1 MNVQRLSDLIN
12 IRKNIIELCL
22 LSKSCDNFRI
32 VKKIKEI
39 VPEYI
44 SNNSKWAK
52 DPISIAYVF
61 KRCGAVYLYA
71 SALTSNKD
79 QIKAFDRASN
89 SSLQFAHQVL
99 VKKKKMS
106 STKATDIVFGALD
119 KILLNYKNDLVLLLN
134 LFDWDFLLNYF
145 AQSYKN
151 EQAKTN

>member
-1 MNVQRLSDLIN
+1 MKRFFIILFVGIFWCQFSFAKSMLSIN
-12 IRKNIIELCL
+12 
-22 LSKSCDNFRI
+22 
-32 VKKIKEI
+32 
-39 VPEYI
+39 EYV

-79 QIKAFDRASN
+79 QIKAFNRGSN

-106 STKATDIVFGALD
+106 SSKATDIVFGALD
-119 KILLNYKNDLVLLLN
+119 KILLNYKNDGEDSYAATSEYTIGNYIGKDLQICKGLVESIN
-134 LFDWDFLLNYF
+134 
-145 AQSYKN
+145 
-151 EQAKTN
+151 

>member
-1 MNVQRLSDLIN
+1 MKRFFIILFVGIFWCQFSFAKSMLSIN
-12 IRKNIIELCL
+12 
-22 LSKSCDNFRI
+22 
-32 VKKIKEI
+32 
-39 VPEYI
+39 EYI

-79 QIKAFDRASN
+79 QIKAFNRASN

-106 STKATDIVFGALD
+106 SSKATDIVFGALD
-119 KILLNYKNDLVLLLN
+119 KILLNYKNDGEDSYAATGEYTIGNYIGKDLQICKGLVESIN
-134 LFDWDFLLNYF
+134 
-145 AQSYKN
+145 
-151 EQAKTN
+151 

>member
-1 MNVQRLSDLIN
+1 MKRFFIILFVGIFWCQFSFAKSMLSIN
-12 IRKNIIELCL
+12 
-22 LSKSCDNFRI
+22 
-32 VKKIKEI
+32 
-39 VPEYI
+39 EYV

-79 QIKAFDRASN
+79 QIKAFNRASN

-106 STKATDIVFGALD
+106 SSKATDIVFGALD
-119 KILLNYKNDLVLLLN
+119 KILLNYKNDGEDSYAATSEYTIGNYIGKDLQICKGLVESIN
-134 LFDWDFLLNYF
+134 
-145 AQSYKN
+145 
-151 EQAKTN
+151 

>member
-1 MNVQRLSDLIN
+1 MKRFFIILFVGIFWCQFSFAKSMLSIN
-12 IRKNIIELCL
+12 
-22 LSKSCDNFRI
+22 
-32 VKKIKEI
+32 
-39 VPEYI
+39 EYV

-79 QIKAFDRASN
+79 QIKAFNRASN

-106 STKATDIVFGALD
+106 SSKATDIVFGALD
-119 KILLNYKNDLVLLLN
+119 KILLNYKNDGEDSYAATGEYTIGNYIGKDLQICKGLVKSIN
-134 LFDWDFLLNYF
+134 
-145 AQSYKN
+145 
-151 EQAKTN
+151 